1 MYISRLSEKQMV
13 ENQYL
18 PLWNWLQQS
27 AVQGALSNNRG
38 GLMLSRIVIDII
50 EGSKIQHSA

>member
-27 AVQGALSNNRG
+27 AVQGALPNNRG
-38 GLMLSRIVIDII
+38 GLMLSRNFEFMKKDFVPYD
-50 EGSKIQHSA
+50 